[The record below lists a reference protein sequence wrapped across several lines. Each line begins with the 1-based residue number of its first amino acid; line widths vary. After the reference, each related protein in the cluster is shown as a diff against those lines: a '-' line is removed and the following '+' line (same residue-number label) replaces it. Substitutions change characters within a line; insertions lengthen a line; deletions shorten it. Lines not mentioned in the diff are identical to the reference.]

1 MHSVAGM
8 PVDSLQSPK
17 DPSSPSGKNTSVES
31 ASASNGTA
39 AGSAE
44 GGTAS
49 AGAKEAGISVAPGPM
64 RVLVVTG
71 ISGAGKS
78 TALRALEDLGYYC
91 VDNLPLPLV
100 GQFVSLLSQTSQRM
114 AALGIDAR
122 EGEFL
127 GGFRGAMADLRRA
140 GHSLE
145 VLFLDA
151 ADEVLLRRFS
161 ETRRRHPL
169 HGSSASSSASS
180 SGTAS
185 KGGLGPED
193 LRAGIQHERRQLMPL
208 RDEAHAVVDTGDL
221 TVHQLKRVI
230 QERYGRPD
238 SNFSLTLVS
247 FGFKHGLPAEADVVL
262 DVRFL
267 PNPYFI
273 ADLSPLSGLDEKVA
287 RFVLDHADAQEL
299 LRRIED
305 LLAFYLPRAQ
315 REGKAYFTIA
325 IGCTGGRH
333 RSVAVT
339 TELFNRLQA
348 RYQITVRHRELGRG
362 LERK

>member
-1 MHSVAGM
+1 MHSVAAM
-8 PVDSLQSPK
+8 PGDAPSATTFTQQPGQAAADL
-17 DPSSPSGKNTSVES
+17 SSPAATPVAADSV
-31 ASASNGTA
+31 A
-39 AGSAE
+39 AGS
-44 GGTAS
+44 GTL
-49 AGAKEAGISVAPGPM
+49 

-78 TALRALEDLGYYC
+78 TALRALEDIGYYC

-100 GQFVSLLSQTSQRM
+100 GQFISLLSQTSQHTV
-114 AALGIDAR
+114 ALGIDAR

-127 GGFRGAMADLRRA
+127 SGFRTAMAELRRA
-140 GHSLE
+140 GHALE

-169 HGSSASSSASS
+169 HGQPAVASTAAARGPDPRGGSAGNSA
-180 SGTAS
+180 AS
-185 KGGLGPED
+185 QPVDD
-193 LRAGIQHERRQLMPL
+193 LRAGIQDERRQLMPL
-208 RDEAHAVVDTGDL
+208 RDEAHTVVDTGDL

-230 QERYGRPD
+230 QERYGCPEN
-238 SNFSLTLVS
+238 NFALTLVS
-247 FGFKHGLPAEADVVL
+247 FGFKHGLPAEADLVL

-273 ADLSPLSGLDEKVA
+273 PELSPKTGLEEAVA
-287 RFVLDHADAQEL
+287 RFVLQGPDAQEL

-333 RSVAVT
+333 RSVAMTV
-339 TELFNRLQA
+339 ELFNRLQS
-348 RYQITVRHRELGRG
+348 RYQITVRHRELGRAP
-362 LERK
+362 ERK

>member
-1 MHSVAGM
+1 MSGDVPSAENSALSTGEV
-8 PVDSLQSPK
+8 PADAVSPIA
-17 DPSSPSGKNTSVES
+17 PSASPSQ
-31 ASASNGTA
+31 GTLR
-39 AGSAE
+39 
-44 GGTAS
+44 
-49 AGAKEAGISVAPGPM
+49 I
-64 RVLVVTG
+64 LVVTG

-78 TALRALEDLGYYC
+78 TALRALEDIGYYC

-100 GQFVSLLSQTSQRM
+100 GQFVNLLAQTSQRTV
-114 AALGIDAR
+114 ALGIDAR

-127 GGFRGAMADLRRA
+127 SGFRSAMADLRRA

-169 HGSSASSSASS
+169 HGQPTV
-180 SGTAS
+180 GTAS
-185 KGGLGPED
+185 TVRAADPGAGPATRAADD

-208 RDEAHAVVDTGDL
+208 RDEAHTVVDTGDL

-230 QERYGRPD
+230 QERYGCPET
-238 SNFSLTLVS
+238 NFALTLVS
-247 FGFKHGLPAEADVVL
+247 FGFKHGLPAEADLVL

-273 ADLSPLSGLDEKVA
+273 PELSPLTGLEEPVA
-287 RFVLDHADAQEL
+287 RFVLQGPDAQEL

-333 RSVAVT
+333 RSVAMTV
-339 TELFNRLQA
+339 ELFNRLQT
-348 RYQITVRHRELGRG
+348 RYQITVRHRELGRAP
-362 LERK
+362 ERK

>member
-8 PVDSLQSPK
+8 PVDPPQQPLS
-17 DPSSPSGKNTSVES
+17 PSSPSEDSPSGA
-31 ASASNGTA
+31 AS
-39 AGSAE
+39 
-44 GGTAS
+44 TAS
-49 AGAKEAGISVAPGPM
+49 SGGDVAAASSADSGPSATPGPL

-114 AALGIDAR
+114 VALGIDAR

-127 GGFRGAMADLRRA
+127 AGFRGAMADLRRA

-169 HGSSASSSASS
+169 HGSPAASGAGVKSS
-180 SGTAS
+180 
-185 KGGLGPED
+185 LGADD

-247 FGFKHGLPAEADVVL
+247 FGFKHGLPAEADLVL

-273 ADLSPLSGLDEKVA
+273 ASLSPLTGLDEPVA
-287 RFVLDHADAQEL
+287 RFVLEHADAQEL

-339 TELFNRLQA
+339 TELFNRLQT

>member
-1 MHSVAGM
+1 MHSVAAMSGDV
-8 PVDSLQSPK
+8 PSAANPAEPPGTAPE
-17 DPSSPSGKNTSVES
+17 DP
-31 ASASNGTA
+31 ASASVQVSAPAGTL
-39 AGSAE
+39 
-44 GGTAS
+44 
-49 AGAKEAGISVAPGPM
+49 

-78 TALRALEDLGYYC
+78 TALRALEDIGYYC

-100 GQFVSLLSQTSQRM
+100 EQFVNLLAQTSQRKV
-114 AALGIDAR
+114 ALGIDAR
-122 EGEFL
+122 AGEFL
-127 GGFRGAMADLRRA
+127 HGFRSAMADLRRA

-161 ETRRRHPL
+161 ETRRRLPL
-169 HGSSASSSASS
+169 HGQPALVGSQGARSPDPAR
-180 SGTAS
+180 
-185 KGGLGPED
+185 GPATPAADD
-193 LRAGIQHERRQLMPL
+193 LRAGIQHERQQLMPL
-208 RDEAHAVVDTGDL
+208 RDEAHTVVDTGDL

-230 QERYGRPD
+230 QERYGEGN
-238 SNFSLTLVS
+238 NFALTLIS
-247 FGFKHGLPAEADVVL
+247 FGFKHGLPAEADLVL

-267 PNPYFI
+267 PNPYFLP
-273 ADLSPLSGLDEKVA
+273 DLSPLTGLEEAVS
-287 RFVLDHADAQEL
+287 RFVLSGADAQEL

-339 TELFNRLQA
+339 VELFNRLQS
-348 RYQITVRHRELGRG
+348 RYQITVRHRELGRI